1 MRDQQRVGLADGG
14 RRDAPV
20 PAGRETSR
28 RDLLLEALIR
38 ATSEIVWHHD
48 VESGL
53 ADRRGWAEY
62 TGVEPEAGVP
72 FAWLTCV
79 HPDDRAVAR
88 RVIDRAVTERT
99 PFTVEYRLSHRS
111 GEWRWVEDH
120 AIPIID
126 GDRLTD
132 WVGIVTDI
140 HDRRAAE
147 RELRDSE
154 LRLRLAIEATSLGI
168 WDVDLATGVRTWSVE
183 LKAMLGLPPDVEA
196 DEALLI
202 GCVHPEDRDTV
213 AAHDR
218 STFPA
223 GSAAPNGAL
232 FRIIRRDDGRVRWI
246 HSEGRSVC
254 APDGTPVRRIGTFQD
269 ITEQQETREA
279 LKLAMRR
286 QEALIAATSEI
297 VWRASADQ
305 TDGDGTGWAEFTGQ
319 SEDDAR
325 GDGWLSSVHPDD
337 RAKAKSICEQAMSD
351 GTPYVNE
358 YRLWH
363 HTGGWRWV
371 LDRVV
376 PLFDDDGAVTEWVG
390 IISDNHDRK
399 TAEEAIRFAANTDA
413 LTGLANRAMF
423 QARLDAALAEAQAK
437 GGAVALVLLDLDR
450 FKEVNDS
457 LGHDA
462 GDEVL
467 RTVARRLTRALPHD
481 ATIARLG
488 GDEFGIVLPRT
499 GRVGVGALCTGLLGD
514 LRQPVRYLGREMD
527 CAATIGYST
536 FPDDDTDA
544 QRVLKNADMALYAA
558 KTAGRGRAFA
568 FTPAMRH
575 EFDRRL
581 QVLRNAKDAL
591 ASDALVPFYQPKVSL
606 RTGRIVG
613 FEALL
618 RWWDG
623 RQLQP
628 PAALLEAFSDAELAA
643 AIGGRILDRVLA
655 DMARWRADGV
665 PFGQVAVNLAAP
677 EFLQADLSGRI
688 LERLEDRGIP
698 VEALEVEVTEGVLME
713 NDAEALATTL
723 GTLHRAGV
731 SIALDDFGT
740 GYASLTHLKRYPVS
754 WLKIDRSFVAG
765 METDH
770 DSAAIVLAVLGMA
783 HSIGIRVVAEG
794 VETEGQYACL
804 RDNGCDVAQ
813 GFLIA
818 RPMAA
823 SRVPRFIA
831 VHEPRQAAAP
841 TMPVSARRRAGGG
854 PPGSYSP

>member
-1 MRDQQRVGLADGG
+1 VVTAPDQTRPARAGNGRSKSPDPAVRDVA
-14 RRDAPV
+14 
-20 PAGRETSR
+20 R

-48 VESGL
+48 VEKNI
-53 ADRRGWAEY
+53 ADRRGWSDY
-62 TGVEPEAGVP
+62 TGVEPDGSDP
-72 FAWLTCV
+72 FAWLACV
-79 HPDDRAVAR
+79 HPDDRAEAR
-88 RVIDRAVTERT
+88 RVTGVAVAERS
-99 PFTVEYRLSHRS
+99 PYTVEYRLRHHDGS
-111 GEWRWVEDH
+111 WRWVEDH

-140 HDRRAAE
+140 HDRRTAE
-147 RELRDSE
+147 AELRDSE
-154 LRLRLAIEATSLGI
+154 LRLRMAIEATSLGI
-168 WDVDLATGVRTWSVE
+168 WDVDLKTGERTWSVE
-183 LKAMLGLPPDVEA
+183 LRSMLGLPA
-196 DEALLI
+196 DAVASEDLLVSCI
-202 GCVHPEDRDTV
+202 HPEHRDTV
-213 AAHDR
+213 VAHNR
-218 STFPA
+218 TTFVTVSP
-223 GSAAPNGAL
+223 APNSAL
-232 FRIIRRDDGRVRWI
+232 FRVVRRDDGRVRWI
-246 HSEGRSVC
+246 RSQGRVLC

-269 ITEQQETREA
+269 VTDQQETREA

-297 VWRASADQ
+297 VWQASADQ
-305 TDGDGTGWAEFTGQ
+305 SDGGGTGWAEFTGQ
-319 SEDDAR
+319 PEDDAK
-325 GDGWLSSVHPDD
+325 GEGWLASVHPDD
-337 RAKAKSICEQAMSD
+337 QAAARATCERAIAA

-363 HTGGWRWV
+363 HSGEWRWV
-371 LDRVV
+371 VDRVV
-376 PLFDDDGAVTEWVG
+376 PLFDDRGAVTEWVG

-399 TAEEAIRFAANTDA
+399 TAEEAIRKAANTDG
-413 LTGLANRAMF
+413 LTGLANRGLF
-423 QARLDAALAEAQAK
+423 QERLDSALSAAEAKARP
-437 GGAVALVLLDLDR
+437 VALVLLDLDR

-467 RTVARRLTRALPHD
+467 RAVARRLGRALPTE

-488 GDEFGIVLPRT
+488 GDEFGIVLPEMDHA
-499 GRVGVGALCTGLLGD
+499 GVDRLCDRLLAD
-514 LRQPVRYLGREMD
+514 LRRPVRYLGREMD
-527 CAATIGYST
+527 CSATIGFST
-536 FPDDDTDA
+536 YPDDDTDP

-581 QVLRNAKDAL
+581 EVLRNAKDAL
-591 ASDALVPFYQPKVSL
+591 AHDAIVPFYQPKVSL

-623 RQLQP
+623 RRLQP
-628 PAALLEAFSDAELAA
+628 PAALREAFSDTELAA
-643 AIGGRILDRVLA
+643 AIGRRMLDRVLA
-655 DMARWRADGV
+655 DMARWNADGV
-665 PFGQVAVNLAAP
+665 DFGHVAVNLAAP
-677 EFLQADLSGRI
+677 EFLQSDLAATI
-688 LERLEDRGIP
+688 LARLDGHGLP

-713 NDAEALATTL
+713 NDAEALAETL

-765 METDH
+765 MEDDR

-804 RDNGCDVAQ
+804 RDNGCDLAQ

-818 RPMAA
+818 KPMAA

-831 VHEPRQAAAP
+831 GFEPRR
-841 TMPVSARRRAGGG
+841 SATVARTVANAR
-854 PPGSYSP
+854 